1 MDTILETMYDEADKV
16 YEAISDAISNV
27 DILADKIETA
37 LDLWVDMTKK
47 GKLMGIDD
55 PMEYFLEDE
64 WENLSKL
71 EDIKNIIDWLKKY
84 GR

>member
-1 MDTILETMYDEADKV
+1 MDEILENMYDEANTV
-16 YEAISDAISNV
+16 YEGISEAISDADV
-27 DILADKIETA
+27 LADKIGDV
-37 LDLWVDMTKK
+37 LDLWVNMTKK
-47 GKLMGIDD
+47 GESMGLDD

-71 EDIKNIIDWLKKY
+71 EDIKNIIDWLKEY

>member
-47 GKLMGIDD
+47 GESMGIDD

-84 GR
+84 GQ